1 MAAPPIAYVVDIS
14 LGQNRAAAITGT
26 QEQNIFH
33 AQQLGSRYDSFVTR
47 LFGLWQRQSALFCH
61 LLTLKVSFFVELWHR
76 LRQHQKLNISEARET
91 VIAIL
96 RGLAD

>member
-1 MAAPPIAYVVDIS
+1 MAAPPIAYVIDIS

-47 LFGLWQRQSALFCH
+47 MRRLCQLPEDK
-61 LLTLKVSFFVELWHR
+61 KVP
-76 LRQHQKLNISEARET
+76 QKRGPRIS
-91 VIAIL
+91 IF
-96 RGLAD
+96 

>member
-1 MAAPPIAYVVDIS
+1 
-14 LGQNRAAAITGT
+14 
-26 QEQNIFH
+26 
-33 AQQLGSRYDSFVTR
+33 
-47 LFGLWQRQSALFCH
+47 
-61 LLTLKVSFFVELWHR
+61 VSFFVELWHR